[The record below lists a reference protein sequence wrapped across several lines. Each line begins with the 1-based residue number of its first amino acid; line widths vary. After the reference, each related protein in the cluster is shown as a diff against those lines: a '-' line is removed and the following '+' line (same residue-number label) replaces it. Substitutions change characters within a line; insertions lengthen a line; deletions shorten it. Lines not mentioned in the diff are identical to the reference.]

1 MRRATLA
8 VITITAAMVAVASC
22 ASTAKPTTAQPA
34 VTAASPAASSPTPTP
49 TPSPTPTVRAPF
61 AIGAAWAWESTA
73 ATNKISGN
81 STVESYQQ
89 DVAHDAPS
97 PEKAFGAESHGYVWA
112 SLKVKVCS
120 DTTSAKTVSVS
131 SGSWKLAYD
140 DGTIVEPSNTGY
152 SAFPQPKFPMGD
164 VEMAPGRCVAG
175 AIVFPVPGDK
185 RPARAMYAPA
195 SLTDPAEWNLPA
207 A

>member
-8 VITITAAMVAVASC
+8 VIAITAATVAVASC
-22 ASTAKPTTAQPA
+22 ASTAKPTRAQSAPA
-34 VTAASPAASSPTPTP
+34 TFSSAASSPTPTP
-49 TPSPTPTVRAPF
+49 TPSPTVRAPF
-61 AIGAAWAWESTA
+61 AVGAAWAWETA
-73 ATNKISGN
+73 AATDKISG
-81 STVESYQQ
+81 STTVGGYQQ

-112 SLKVKVCS
+112 SLKVKICS
-120 DTTSAKTVSVS
+120 DATSAKTVSVS
-131 SGSWKLAYD
+131 SSSWKLAYD
-140 DGTIVEPSNTGY
+140 DGSLVEPSNTGY

-185 RPARAMYAPA
+185 RPARAIYAPP
-195 SLTDPAEWNLPA
+195 SLTDPAEWNLPTG
-207 A
+207 